1 MLEKYWE
8 TRRELETLRQRI
20 STEYEDEVERLESAK
35 RSLEKKVC
43 PLSHVS
49 SSVHTHIYPP
59 HAPFK
64 PSPLSH
70 PTHTTSSLYT
80 HTHPSNSSLHTH
92 THTYKHT
99 HLPQLVDSE
108 SEKDDL
114 QRNLN
119 QVRKKA
125 AKVASEMNDLKLH
138 LESQQARN
146 AELEKRQRK

>member
-43 PLSHVS
+43 PLFHVS
-49 SSVHTHIYPP
+49 SSVHTTLQTVPIVTSHTHYII
-59 HAPFK
+59 
-64 PSPLSH
+64 PLHSH
-70 PTHTTSSLYT
+70 TSIKLFT
-80 HTHPSNSSLHTH
+80 HTH
-92 THTYKHT
+92 KHT
-99 HLPQLVDSE
+99 HPPQLVDSE

-138 LESQQARN
+138 LETQQARN

>member
-1 MLEKYWE
+1 MCSSSAAMLEKYWE

-43 PLSHVS
+43 PLFHVS
-49 SSVHTHIYPP
+49 SSLHTHIHPP
-59 HAPFK
+59 HAPST

-80 HTHPSNSSLHTH
+80 KHTH
-92 THTYKHT
+92 THTHT
-99 HLPQLVDSE
+99 HTPPTQLVDSE

-138 LESQQARN
+138 LETQQARN